1 MISSFADKQQIMDLL
16 THILSGVAAGTVVA
30 GFSSKSRRN
39 RVATVAFGG
48 FGGMFPD
55 FDVISLWSGFDATF
69 GRLFNLKHTGRE
81 IFSMQLWYSHHGFL
95 HSIVGSLIVATL
107 IGLTIYL
114 LRNRFRRLS
123 LKGFGKSVLEHKE
136 ILLTFIAGFIN
147 HTIEDMPTPSGGWE
161 GVNFLW
167 PLKSYSGGTGDIWWW
182 NNYDI
187 FLIVVGVIF
196 VNTLLLFSR
205 KLFRTNLKRFTL
217 LIFVAGVLLGT
228 YQIKTRGFD
237 FSTSRGRVCEEK
249 SKEIQKEILGH
260 RVFSI
265 MEAFDNMVRIPF

>member
-1 MISSFADKQQIMDLL
+1 MDLL

-39 RVATVAFGG
+39 RAATVAFGG

-55 FDVISLWSGFDATF
+55 FDVISMWSGFDTTF
-69 GRLFNLKHTGRE
+69 GRLFNLKHT
-81 IFSMQLWYSHHGFL
+81 
-95 HSIVGSLIVATL
+95 
-107 IGLTIYL
+107 
-114 LRNRFRRLS
+114 
-123 LKGFGKSVLEHKE
+123 
-136 ILLTFIAGFIN
+136 
-147 HTIEDMPTPSGGWE
+147 
-161 GVNFLW
+161 
-167 PLKSYSGGTGDIWWW
+167 GTGDIWWW

-196 VNTLLLFSR
+196 INTLLLFSH
-205 KLFRTNLKRFTL
+205 KSFKTNLKRFTL
-217 LIFVAGVLLGT
+217 LVFAAGVLMGT

-265 MEAFDNMVRIPF
+265 MEGT